1 MPSICYQGLG
11 GWVPEPEDDDDDDD
25 EARGFAQA
33 EDEEGYSDIGE
44 DDVDESDTEDG
55 QNELAALTPED
66 LAQRQQLL
74 RSFKGRKD
82 WDLRPHVHTAGTNW

>member
-1 MPSICYQGLG
+1 M
-11 GWVPEPEDDDDDDD
+11 
-25 EARGFAQA
+25 
-33 EDEEGYSDIGE
+33 
-44 DDVDESDTEDG
+44 DESDTEDG